1 MNYVYYG
8 VAVSLL
14 KNLGGWPTLS
24 QFDQSCNFI
33 MSTCLFLMWMTILSV
48 WTVSFCCCKKKRVSP
63 PRLIAHRKF
72 KPPQLTRRPQGLLEE
87 SQFTSSSQQPS
98 SGFVQISSPII
109 RHHNSRTVDP
119 VYTGHYLT
127 PRPLTP
133 RTERPAVSKKP
144 SHLVK
149 KSSQFSPTLEHE
161 YEDVEL
167 S

>member
-33 MSTCLFLMWMTILSV
+33 MSTCLFLIWMSLLSV
-48 WTVSFCCCKKKRVSP
+48 WTVSSCCCKKKRAAP
-63 PRLIAHRKF
+63 ARLISHRKF
-72 KPPQLTRRPQGLLEE
+72 KSPQLTRRPKGLLEE
-87 SQFTSSSQQPS
+87 SRFTSSSQQPS
-98 SGFVQISSPII
+98 SGFVSISSPII
-109 RHHNSRTVDP
+109 RRHNSRTVDP
-119 VYTGHYLT
+119 VYSGHYLT

-133 RTERPAVSKKP
+133 VTERPEVSKKP
-144 SHLVK
+144 SQLVK
-149 KSSQFSPTLEHE
+149 KSSQVAPTLEHE
-161 YEDVEL
+161 YEDVDL